1 MKIIKTLVL
10 FWIGTYSMTSFAN
23 QINFADPGEIN
34 SWKVVNDE
42 VMGGIHLV
50 ALRSMMAY

>member
-23 QINFADPGEIN
+23 QINFADRRNKQLEGCE
-34 SWKVVNDE
+34 
-42 VMGGIHLV
+42 
-50 ALRSMMAY
+50 R